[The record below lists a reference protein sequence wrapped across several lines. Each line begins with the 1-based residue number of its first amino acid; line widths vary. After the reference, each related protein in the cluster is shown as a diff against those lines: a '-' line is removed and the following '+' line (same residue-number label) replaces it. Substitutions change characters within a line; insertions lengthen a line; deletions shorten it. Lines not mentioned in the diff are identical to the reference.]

1 LSSYTLPD
9 FIRKLPGREP
19 LSEIAIVVSGS
30 RNSMA
35 NIRLDIDLTTIRY
48 YEQVTIQ
55 LGKKFPRKTPGELD
69 ARIERN
75 YSGGVIRNNP
85 NGLNLT
91 EVNVTDER
99 VPAKSDRKRN
109 NTEKKKHSECE
120 SRSGVP
126 EISAP
131 VNF

>member
-48 YEQVTIQ
+48 YEQVTI
-55 LGKKFPRKTPGELD
+55 GKKKTAGKTPGELD

-120 SRSGVP
+120 SRRGVP